1 METLRRIIAGACLAA
16 IGWGAATAQTEGALQ
31 KAFSDSYAAEY
42 NKKYADA
49 VAVLMKAYSEKG
61 YEVNLRLGWLHYV
74 NGNYTV
80 SQQYYEKA
88 VVLKPYSVE
97 ARLGLAKPLA
107 ALESSDRLLKN
118 YEDLLKIDPQNST
131 ANYWSGVIHYNRK
144 KYEAAARHFE
154 RIVNLYPFDYD
165 GNHMLGWT
173 YLNLGRNAEAGILFQ
188 KALLSR
194 PGDASS
200 LDGLSR
206 IR

>member
-1 METLRRIIAGACLAA
+1 MPIRWYGP
-16 IGWGAATAQTEGALQ
+16 
-31 KAFSDSYAAEY
+31 
-42 NKKYADA
+42 ADPA
-49 VAVLMKAYSEKG
+49 
-61 YEVNLRLGWLHYV
+61 
-74 NGNYTV
+74 
-80 SQQYYEKA
+80 
-88 VVLKPYSVE
+88 
-97 ARLGLAKPLA
+97 
-107 ALESSDRLLKN
+107 
-118 YEDLLKIDPQNST
+118 DPT
-131 ANYWSGVIHYNRK
+131 Y
-144 KYEAAARHFE
+144 RHFE

>member
-1 METLRRIIAGACLAA
+1 MEKMRRIMAGTCLAIACLGSAR
-16 IGWGAATAQTEGALQ
+16 GQSETDLQ

-42 NKKYADA
+42 NRRYADA

-61 YEVNLRLGWLHYV
+61 YEVNLRLGWLHYA
-74 NGNYTV
+74 NGNYTA
-80 SQQYYEKA
+80 SQNYYEKA
-88 VVLKPYSVE
+88 VELKPYAVE
-97 ARLGLAKPLA
+97 GRLGLAKPLA
-107 ALESSDRLLKN
+107 ALGSTDKLLKT
-118 YEDLLKIDPQNST
+118 YEEVLKVDPQNST
-131 ANYWSGVIHYNRK
+131 ANYWTGVIHYNRK

-173 YLNLGRNAEAGILFQ
+173 YLNQGRNAEAGILFQ

>member
-1 METLRRIIAGACLAA
+1 METLRRIMTAACLGT
-16 IGWGAATAQTEGALQ
+16 IGWGDVTGQTDGGLQ